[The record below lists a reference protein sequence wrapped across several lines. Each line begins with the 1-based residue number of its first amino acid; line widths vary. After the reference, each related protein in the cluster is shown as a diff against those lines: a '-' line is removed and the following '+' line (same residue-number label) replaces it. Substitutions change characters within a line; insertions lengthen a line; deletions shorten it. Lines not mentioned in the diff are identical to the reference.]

1 MKKVMSSTTKTLI
14 TYPAKRTLYVKSIGK
29 SPSQKRRSFQK
40 TTEAIFQPLYIRDD
54 SALRMYN

>member
-1 MKKVMSSTTKTLI
+1 MSSTTKTLI

-29 SPSQKRRSFQK
+29 TPSQKRKKKKK